1 MLLFYS
7 IYELF
12 INFGGNVT
20 IELSK
25 MLDGLLLVM
34 MIREILHTVGIMIK
48 KHKLVTEPFLAIGTI
63 DAIRRILIITAEQV
77 HPTPEYAA
85 AFKMTMLDSAF
96 FQSDTCVGS
105 VYFL

>member
-1 MLLFYS
+1 
-7 IYELF
+7 
-12 INFGGNVT
+12 
-20 IELSK
+20 
-25 MLDGLLLVM
+25 
-34 MIREILHTVGIMIK
+34 MIK

-63 DAIRRILIITAEQV
+63 DAILRILIITAEQV

-105 VYFL
+105 VYFLLRRHGRYPPIPLLIPRKLVLNTTAGF